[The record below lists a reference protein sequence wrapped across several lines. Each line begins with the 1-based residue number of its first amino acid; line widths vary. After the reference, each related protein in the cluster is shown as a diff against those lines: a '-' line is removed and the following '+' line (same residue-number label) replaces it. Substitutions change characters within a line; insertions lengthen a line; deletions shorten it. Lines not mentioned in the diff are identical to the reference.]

1 MRVKK
6 VGSLFSNVETLLI
19 MCEAE
24 GSATDFY
31 SNELKTDLQRT
42 ERVQNRA
49 GVERWHFPSSSIKV
63 TDSQWTWAQSKL
75 Y

>member
-1 MRVKK
+1 M
-6 VGSLFSNVETLLI
+6 GSLFSNVETLLI

-49 GVERWHFPSSSIKV
+49 GVER
-63 TDSQWTWAQSKL
+63 
-75 Y
+75 